1 MKKFMMLTVGV
12 LILGVVLIVLIRD
25 DQSVMGG
32 FIKLIGLSLTLISAF
47 FLILNM
53 IGLSPNKLE

>member
-1 MKKFMMLTVGV
+1 MKKFVMLTVGV

-53 IGLSPNKLE
+53 IGLLPNKLE

>member
-1 MKKFMMLTVGV
+1 MILTIGV
-12 LILGVVLIVLIRD
+12 MILGVVLIVLIRD

-47 FLILNM
+47 FLILSM
-53 IGLSPNKLE
+53 LGVAPNKLK

>member
-1 MKKFMMLTVGV
+1 MKKYMILTIGV
-12 LILGVVLIVLIRD
+12 MILGVVLIVLIRD

-47 FLILNM
+47 FLILSM
-53 IGLSPNKLE
+53 LGVAPNKLK

>member
-1 MKKFMMLTVGV
+1 MKKFLMLTVGV
-12 LILGVVLIVLIRD
+12 LILGIVLIVLIRD

-47 FLILNM
+47 FLILSM
-53 IGLSPNKLE
+53 LGVAPDKLK

>member
-1 MKKFMMLTVGV
+1 MKKFVMVTVGV

-53 IGLSPNKLE
+53 IGISPNKLE